1 MSITTL
7 SSGIVAKKKTETLEA
22 QNLRKTVPFRDIN
35 LVNGDTIEYQGKQIK
50 ITTDAFKSLLRML
63 GMSQQFAN
71 KFENLFNAEAKAQFI
86 NRIKDAMASN
96 AGGLNQVTLVLNPIS
111 KSVVAFRKD
120 ESGGISNEQFLNV
133 AEGIIDRQGF
143 DVTNWSVD
151 PKSGIVQINAFN
163 PNANFE
169 VKGLSDEVFTGGV
182 TFKNSPITGF
192 QVLPY
197 VNRMWCTNGL
207 TTSLAEEAYTLHSL
221 DNTSMEKFF
230 ENLNGLRKNNYAP
243 TAFAD
248 RVRVANSTP
257 ASMREM
263 KWAHNQIKP
272 FAGDKADNWI
282 PLSQNE
288 AAYSKLG
295 FESGMTAQQSAG
307 AKTNQSVWSVLNGL
321 THFATHGSDL
331 ITSNMQDS
339 DATTMMVQAGNLFGK
354 SQFDHENQM
363 PDPFGKGALT
373 STAQVGALLN

>member
-295 FESGMTAQQSAG
+295 FESGMTAQQSSG

>member
-7 SSGIVAKKKTETLEA
+7 SSSLVAQKQKETLDA
-22 QNLRKTVPFRDIN
+22 QSLRKTVPFRDIN

-50 ITTDAFKSLLRML
+50 ITANAFKSLLRML

-120 ESGGISNEQFLNV
+120 ESGGISNQQFMNV

-143 DVTNWSVD
+143 DISNWSVD

-163 PNANFE
+163 PNATFD

-182 TFKNSPITGF
+182 TFKNDPIKGF

-230 ENLNGLRKNNYAP
+230 ENLNNLRKNNYAP

-248 RVRVANSTP
+248 RVRTANATP

-263 KWAHNQIKP
+263 RWAHNQIKP

-282 PLSQNE
+282 PLTQNE
-288 AAYSKLG
+288 VAYNKLG
-295 FESGMTAQQSAG
+295 FENGMTAQQAAG

-331 ITSNMQDS
+331 VSSNMQDADS
-339 DATTMMVQAGNLFGK
+339 TSMMVQAGNLFGK

-363 PDPFGKGALT
+363 PDPFGANALT
-373 STAQVGALLN
+373 NSAQVGALLN

>member
-35 LVNGDTIEYQGKQIK
+35 LVNGDTIQYQGKQIK

-295 FESGMTAQQSAG
+295 FEGGMTAQQSAG

>member
-35 LVNGDTIEYQGKQIK
+35 LVNGDTIQYQGKQIK

-295 FESGMTAQQSAG
+295 FEGGMTAQQSSG

>member
-295 FESGMTAQQSAG
+295 FEGGMTAQQSSG

>member
-295 FESGMTAQQSAG
+295 FETGMTAQQSSG

>member
-151 PKSGIVQINAFN
+151 PKTGIVQINAFN
-163 PNANFE
+163 PKANFE

-295 FESGMTAQQSAG
+295 FETGMTAQQSAG

>member
-295 FESGMTAQQSAG
+295 FDQGMTAQQSSG

>member
-35 LVNGDTIEYQGKQIK
+35 LVNGDTIQYQGKQIK

-295 FESGMTAQQSAG
+295 FETGMTAQQSSG

>member
-7 SSGIVAKKKTETLEA
+7 SSSLVAQKQKETLDA
-22 QNLRKTVPFRDIN
+22 QSLRKTVPFRDIN

-50 ITTDAFKSLLRML
+50 ITTNAFKSLLRML

-120 ESGGISNEQFLNV
+120 ESGGISNQQFMNV

-143 DVTNWSVD
+143 DISNWSVD

-163 PNANFE
+163 PNATFD

-182 TFKNSPITGF
+182 TFKNDPIKGF

-230 ENLNGLRKNNYAP
+230 ENLNNLRKNNYAP

-248 RVRVANSTP
+248 RVRTANATP

-263 KWAHNQIKP
+263 RWAHNQIKP

-282 PLSQNE
+282 PLTENE
-288 AAYSKLG
+288 VAYNKLG
-295 FESGMTAQQSAG
+295 LENGMTSQQAAG

-331 ITSNMQDS
+331 VSSNMQDADS
-339 DATTMMVQAGNLFGK
+339 TSMMVQAGNLFGK

-363 PDPFGKGALT
+363 PDPFGANALT
-373 STAQVGALLN
+373 NSAQVGALLN

>member
-7 SSGIVAKKKTETLEA
+7 SSSLVAQKQKETLDA
-22 QNLRKTVPFRDIN
+22 QSLRKTVPFRDIN

-50 ITTDAFKSLLRML
+50 ITTNAFKSLLRML

-120 ESGGISNEQFLNV
+120 ESGGISNQQFMNV

-143 DVTNWSVD
+143 DISNWSVD

-163 PNANFE
+163 PNATFD

-182 TFKNSPITGF
+182 TFKNDPIKGF

-230 ENLNGLRKNNYAP
+230 ENLNNLRKNNYAP

-248 RVRVANSTP
+248 RVRTANATP

-263 KWAHNQIKP
+263 RWAHNQIKP

-282 PLSQNE
+282 PLTQNE
-288 AAYSKLG
+288 VAYNKLG
-295 FESGMTAQQSAG
+295 FENGMTSQQAAG

-331 ITSNMQDS
+331 VSSNMQDADS
-339 DATTMMVQAGNLFGK
+339 TSMMVQAGNLFGK

-363 PDPFGKGALT
+363 PDPFGANALT
-373 STAQVGALLN
+373 NSAQVGALLN